1 MKKEILVIR
10 FSAIGDVA
18 MTIPVVNAV
27 ATANPDIHLTILTRQ
42 RMAPLFTWMPQNV
55 SVVGIDLNR
64 YKGIAGLE
72 RLYRYIKRHHFDAVA
87 DLHDVLRSKYLR
99 TRFRMRGTR
108 VAVIDKGRKE
118 KHEILGH
125 GLTHEPLKH
134 TINRYQDVF
143 TSLGLLCPID
153 NIQPINTDIT
163 ATDCPAEAKA
173 INTDTT
179 NHNIT
184 IEYPA
189 IGVAPFAAHQ
199 GKIYPL
205 ELMHQV
211 VNILADAGNH
221 IYLFGSPGD
230 EAKRLDTW
238 QRDGVTCVAG
248 KMDGFTAEL
257 KLMSRLTL
265 MISMDSSNMHMA
277 AMMGT
282 QTISIWGAT
291 HPCAGFTA
299 WNQGP
304 DTYIQTD
311 LDCRPC
317 SIYGNRPCSRGNYPC
332 LSTISPQTIVDKARQ
347 YGAR

>member
-1 MKKEILVIR
+1 
-10 FSAIGDVA
+10 
-18 MTIPVVNAV
+18 MTVPVVNAV
-27 ATANPDIHLTILTRQ
+27 ATANPDTHFTILTRQ
-42 RMAPLFTWMPQNV
+42 RMAPLFTWMPRNV
-55 SVVGIDLNR
+55 SVIGIDLNQ

-72 RLYRYIKRHHFDAVA
+72 RLYRHLRGHHFNAVA

-99 TRFRMRGTR
+99 TRFRMSGAR

-118 KHEILGH
+118 KREILGQ
-125 GLTHEPLKH
+125 GLTHQPLKH

-143 TSLGLLCPID
+143 TSLGLQCPVD
-153 NIQPINTDIT
+153 NIQPINTHIE
-163 ATDCPAEAKA
+163 PAAHPDNQA
-173 INTDTT
+173 DINTATT
-179 NHNIT
+179 NHGIT

-189 IGVAPFAAHQ
+189 IGIAPFAAHQ

-205 ELMHQV
+205 DLMHQV
-211 VNILADAGNH
+211 VDILADAGNH
-221 IYLFGSPGD
+221 IYLFGSPGE
-230 EAKRLDTW
+230 EAQQLGTW
-238 QRDGVTCVAG
+238 QRDGVVCVAG
-248 KMDGFTAEL
+248 KMGGFTAEL
-257 KLMSRLTL
+257 QFMSQLTL

-277 AMMGT
+277 AMVGT

-304 DTYIQTD
+304 DTYIQAD

-317 SIYGNRPCSRGNYPC
+317 SIYGNRPCARTGYPC
-332 LSTISPQTIVDKARQ
+332 LNSISPQTIVDKARQ